1 MISQIFI
8 DRPKLS
14 IVISVVTVLAGVLCL
29 TQVPIAEYPEIAP
42 PTINVSASY
51 PGASAQVIAETV
63 GAIIEAEV
71 NGVEDMIYFSSTSD
85 NSGNYSL
92 TITFESGTN
101 DDMAQVNVQNAVQR
115 AEPSLPEEVKAL
127 GVTVRKR
134 SSDILAMYSFMTD
147 GTSLSQ
153 LELSNY
159 IRLNVRDALARING
173 ISEASI
179 MGERAYS
186 MCGISERI

>member
-134 SSDILAMYSFMTD
+134 SATFWRCTPS
-147 GTSLSQ
+147 
-153 LELSNY
+153 
-159 IRLNVRDALARING
+159 
-173 ISEASI
+173 
-179 MGERAYS
+179 
-186 MCGISERI
+186 